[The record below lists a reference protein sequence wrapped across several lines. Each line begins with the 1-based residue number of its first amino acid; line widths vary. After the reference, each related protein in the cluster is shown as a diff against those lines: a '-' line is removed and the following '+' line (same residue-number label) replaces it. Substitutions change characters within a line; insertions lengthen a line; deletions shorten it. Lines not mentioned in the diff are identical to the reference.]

1 MTQDLQE
8 IIRRAQRGDR
18 DAFSRLV
25 EDHYAVMFRF
35 ACRYCGDRQDAEDV
49 TQQACIKLA
58 RSIAQ
63 FRFESAFSTWLYRL
77 VINCARDWHKSQR
90 VVQRGELDDIPVQ
103 GKQES
108 TVMLQQVIGLV
119 DQMGEGF
126 RESVVLVLGVGLTHA
141 EAAAILEVKESTV
154 SWRLHEIRKRLN
166 TQVQSGVE
174 L

>member
-8 IIRRAQRGDR
+8 IIGRAQRGDR

-25 EDHYAVMFRF
+25 EDHYALIFRF

-49 TQQACIKLA
+49 TQQACVKLA
-58 RSIAQ
+58 RTLVQ

-77 VINCARDWHKSQR
+77 VINCARDWLKSQHR
-90 VVQRGELDDIPVQ
+90 RESVELDDMPVS
-103 GKQES
+103 GKHES
-108 TVMLQQVIGLV
+108 TVLLQQVMVLV
-119 DQMGEGF
+119 DTMGEGF
-126 RESVVLVLGVGLTHA
+126 RDSVVLVLGMGMTHA

-166 TQVQSGVE
+166 DQVQPGVDQ
-174 L
+174 